1 MKEMSDHDNKI
12 ISLKSELFDSQQRLK
27 NIINLEKTNIQFQNK
42 NSLLFEEKMKLEY
55 TLKQTK
61 ETFNKQIS
69 DLNNELTNLNNEL
82 NIKKKLNLKLF
93 NEAETL
99 KNNNNKLSKENLK
112 LLQTVNYLVNQSK
125 PQKNLEAIFTN
136 EIKLIS
142 ENFQSKCQNIKN
154 YYEQEIKKL
163 NQQINNMIIEI
174 NKLKQ
179 EISQL
184 YSDNKMLVKI
194 YKHSINKNEIDYN
207 VINLLINNNLLPK
220 NFNNFNNDDNN
231 YRQDFFSKFG
241 YDVNKVYDFKN
252 IGAEKKIIKPSKSVK
267 NFENCK
273 TNNKTDNKD
282 KSFLNEK
289 YIIDIQNE
297 NLKLKK
303 QVINLSV
310 QNEKII
316 QEIESIVK
324 ISGFSTIDVTSEGIK
339 HLQQIIF
346 SNKELLEK
354 FLCEINEK
362 N

>member
-1 MKEMSDHDNKI
+1 MEEISERDSI
-12 ISLKSELFDSQQRLK
+12 IINLKNQLFDSQQRLK
-27 NIINLEKTNIQFQNK
+27 NISNLEKTNMQFQTE

-61 ETFNKQIS
+61 ETLNKQIL
-69 DLNNELTNLNNEL
+69 DLNNEITTLNNEL
-82 NIKKKLNLKLF
+82 NVKKQLNVKLF
-93 NEAETL
+93 NEIEAL
-99 KNNNNKLSKENLK
+99 KNNNNKFSQENIK
-112 LLQTVNYLVNQSK
+112 LLQTVNYLLNQPK
-125 PQKNLEAIFTN
+125 PQNDLEAIFTN
-136 EIKLIS
+136 EIKLMS
-142 ENFQSKCQNIKN
+142 ENFQNKCQNIKN

-163 NQQINNMIIEI
+163 NWQINNMIIEI

-184 YSDNKMLVKI
+184 YSDNKILVKI
-194 YKHSINKNEIDYN
+194 YKHSVNKKEIDYN
-207 VINLLINNNLLPK
+207 VINLLINNKLLPK
-220 NFNNFNNDDNN
+220 NFYNNN
-231 YRQDFFSKFG
+231 YNNNRQNSFSKFG
-241 YDVNKVYDFKN
+241 YDINKIYDFKN
-252 IGAEKKIIKPSKSVK
+252 MVAEKKIIKPSRSTN
-267 NFENCK
+267 NFENSK
-273 TNNKTDNKD
+273 TNNKTNNIRD

-289 YIIDIQNE
+289 YITNIQNE

-324 ISGFSTIDVTSEGIK
+324 ISGFSTIDITTEGIK

-346 SNKELLEK
+346 TNKELLEK

-362 N
+362 S